1 MATKRKSHKAVGK
14 KSTCP
19 ICGKNHTKSEHLSHG
34 KGSFNRFPSR
44 KKATKKGRGMS
55 KEKFLRVINKGRK
68 KAGLKPIKAKR

>member
-1 MATKRKSHKAVGK
+1 MVATKRKSHKAIVKGQ
-14 KSTCP
+14 CP
-19 ICGKNHTKSEHLSHG
+19 ICGKKHTKSEHLSHG

-44 KKATKKGRGMS
+44 KSKTKKGRGMS